1 MVTINDIARQAG
13 VAKSTVSR
21 YLNGGSVSQKTKDA
35 LDRIIAETDYVPNTF
50 AQSLKIKKS
59 NLVGTIIPRLN
70 SYATNEILGSVDK
83 ALKDK
88 NYQLLITNTD
98 QDVERE
104 VENLYALSRQKVAG
118 IILLATVVTEA
129 HREAIAKIGIP
140 VILLGQRSDATY
152 AIVHDELDAGHHMG
166 LHAVELGHK
175 NILYVGVSEKDEA
188 VGKLRKQGVLSAL
201 ALSEDIH
208 VEEVLA
214 DFNYDKAFQF
224 LKGYL
229 KESRATF
236 IICATDNIAI
246 AAYKASV
253 TLGKRVP
260 EDVSVSGFGGYS
272 ITDLITPSITT
283 VKYAYK
289 EMGKIAVENLL
300 RIIAGEEIPRRITL
314 GCEFVKKESTL
325 GISSAEISHRT

>member
-1 MVTINDIARQAG
+1 MVTINDIAKLAG

-21 YLNGGSVSQKTKDA
+21 YLNGGSVSQKTKET

-70 SYATNEILGSVDK
+70 SYATNEILGSVDR
-83 ALKDK
+83 ALKEK

-98 QDVERE
+98 QDVDRE

-118 IILLATVVTEA
+118 IILLATVVTKA
-129 HREAIAKIGIP
+129 HREAISKIGIP

-152 AIVHDELDAGHHMG
+152 AIVHDELDAGYHIG
-166 LHAVELGHK
+166 KHAVELGHK
-175 NILYVGVSEKDEA
+175 DVLYVGVTESDEA
-188 VGKLRKQGVLSAL
+188 VGRLRKKGVLDG
-201 ALSEDIH
+201 LSLSDDIR
-208 VEEVLA
+208 VEEVVV

-224 LKGYL
+224 LKDYL
-229 KESRATF
+229 KGSKATY

-246 AAYKASV
+246 AAYKALVS
-253 TLGKRVP
+253 LGKSVP

-272 ITDLITPSITT
+272 ITDLISPSITT

-300 RIIAGEEIPRRITL
+300 RIIEGEEIPRRITL
-314 GCEFVKKESTL
+314 GCEFLPKEST
-325 GISSAEISHRT
+325 ITRK